1 MQPRVKLRGLFW
13 SKSDKRQDTVWD
25 VIGTGKVPMEEDHL
39 AALEVLFPAT
49 SAGPLTRTGGD
60 GKHTCL
66 ILTLHVLLASTK
78 CVCKWR
84 GRHRFNIQ
92 RDICRLGCCAGS
104 KKQEGVQL
112 IPLSRA
118 NNVSI
123 MLTQFSNFRRG
134 PQDIRRAVI
143 NGELGPERLS
153 LLLQV
158 LAGRLSH
165 FTHVEALKPGH
176 AGGFDLSCSYCAMT
190 ADRAKRR

>member
-1 MQPRVKLRGLFW
+1 MQPSVKLRGLFW
-13 SKSDKRQDTVWD
+13 SKSEKRQDTVWD
-25 VIGTGKVPMEEDHL
+25 VIGKGKVPMEEDHL
-39 AALEVLFPAT
+39 AALEALFPAT
-49 SAGPLTRTGGD
+49 SAGPLARTGGD
-60 GKHTCL
+60 GKRTCL
-66 ILTLHVLLASTK
+66 IMTLHALLASTNGGADTD
-78 CVCKWR
+78 VTSSETFV
-84 GRHRFNIQ
+84 GR
-92 RDICRLGCCAGS
+92 CCAGS

>member
-25 VIGTGKVPMEEDHL
+25 VIGKGKVPMEEDHL
-39 AALEVLFPAT
+39 AALEALFPAT
-49 SAGPLTRTGGD
+49 SAGPLARTGGD
-60 GKHTCL
+60 GKRTCL
-66 ILTLHVLLASTK
+66 TMTLHALLASITGGADTDVTSSK
-78 CVCKWR
+78 TSV
-84 GRHRFNIQ
+84 GR
-92 RDICRLGCCAGS
+92 CCAGS

-158 LAGRLSH
+158 LAGRLSQ
-165 FTHVEALKPGH
+165 PMH
-176 AGGFDLSCSYCAMT
+176 AGAPTRTNHGRLPELFKCVAI
-190 ADRAKRR
+190 ADRSKGR